1 VTKTSTGQEVSQEG
15 SLREGLEAA
24 IRERVRE
31 MIEMVLEEE
40 VESMLGASRHQRVA
54 ERSGYRHGRKSRRL
68 TLRTGTVRVEVPR
81 ARLVDMEGSERE
93 WQSQLVPRYR
103 RSSPEVEQSVLGV
116 YLSGSN
122 TRRIRGALEPLL
134 SGAALSKSAV
144 SRLVLRLEESYRLW
158 QQRDLAEEKILYLY
172 LDAIYPKVRSA
183 GRVVSLAVLVA
194 LGVKDTGE
202 KVLLSLMSAG
212 AESTDGWQM
221 LLEDLAARKVG
232 RPRLVISDGNPGL
245 GAALDRLWPGVAHQR
260 CTVHK
265 LRNLVAKAPKHAH
278 EAVREDY
285 HRIVYAETWD
295 AAQQAHAAFL
305 LKWKKLCPTVAA
317 SLEEAGEQLL
327 TFYQFP
333 ASQHLSLHT
342 TNIIERMQQEFRRR
356 VKTQAALPNEG
367 AVLRVFFGLW
377 VSGQMKLHRIRG
389 YRDLGGKEEAA
400 A

>member
-1 VTKTSTGQEVSQEG
+1 LEV
-15 SLREGLEAA
+15 A

-31 MIEMVLEEE
+31 VIELILEEE
-40 VESMLGASRHQRVA
+40 VEVALGAGRSQRVA
-54 ERSGYRHGRKSRRL
+54 ERRGYRHGRKPRSL
-68 TLRTGTVRVEVPR
+68 TLRTGAVQLEVPR
-81 ARLVDMEGSERE
+81 GRLVTPDGGERE
-93 WQSQLVPRYR
+93 WHSQLVPRYR
-103 RSSPEVEQSVLGV
+103 RSSAEVEQSVLGV

-158 QQRDLAEEKILYLY
+158 QRRDLAEEKILYLY

-221 LLEDLAARKVG
+221 LLEDLAARKMG

-265 LRNLVAKAPKHAH
+265 LRNLVAKAPKHAQ

-285 HRIVYAETWD
+285 HRIVYAETRD

-305 LKWKKLCPTVAA
+305 SKWKKLCPPVAA
-317 SLEEAGEQLL
+317 SLQEAGEQLL

-333 ASQHLSLHT
+333 ASQHLSLRT

>member
-1 VTKTSTGQEVSQEG
+1 MVKTSIATETGQES

-24 IRERVRE
+24 IRDRVRE
-31 MIEMVLEEE
+31 IIEMVLEEE
-40 VESMLGASRHQRVA
+40 VEAALGAGRSQRVA
-54 ERSGYRHGRKSRRL
+54 ERLGYRHGRKSRRL
-68 TLRTGTVRVEVPR
+68 TLRTGTMQMQVPR
-81 ARLVDMEGSERE
+81 ARLVEREGGERE
-93 WQSQLVPRYR
+93 WRSQLVPRYR
-103 RSSPEVEQSVLGV
+103 RSSREVEQSVLGV

-144 SRLVLRLEESYRLW
+144 SRLVLRLEESYRTW
-158 QQRDLAEEKILYLY
+158 QRRDLQEEKIVYLY
-172 LDAIYPKVRSA
+172 LDAIYPKVRSG

-202 KVLLSLMSAG
+202 KVLLSLMTAG
-212 AESTDGWQM
+212 AESADGWQM
-221 LLEDLAARKVG
+221 LLEDLAARKMG
-232 RPRLVISDGNPGL
+232 RPRLVISDGHAGL
-245 GAALDRLWPGVAHQR
+245 GAALARLWPGLAHQR

-265 LRNLVAKAPKHAH
+265 LRNLMAKAPKHAH

-285 HRIVYAETWD
+285 HRIVYAETLA
-295 AAQQAHAAFL
+295 AAQKAREAFL
-305 LKWKKLCPTVAA
+305 LKWKKPCPGVAA
-317 SLEEAGEQLL
+317 SLEEAGQELL

-333 ASQHLSLHT
+333 ASQWLSLRT
-342 TNIIERMQQEFRRR
+342 TNVIERIQQEFRRR

-377 VSGQMKLHRIRG
+377 VSGQIKLRRIRG
-389 YRDLGGKEEAA
+389 YRDIGGKEKAA